1 MSLNKLIRAFEKA
14 EERCTKVLPG
24 CSASALRG
32 TKLSSL
38 DSVLNHDALTAVDNR
53 RPLEYSAEE
62 IGRIQDAHART
73 LPHPPPLTKA
83 VTILRQLQVA
93 LSSVSD
99 GIDQQ
104 IARNNTEAERLRKV
118 RSKTR
123 RSNVEFLVKYRQVVI
138 GIFVTMIFA
147 GIDYAINSINV
158 INILNA
164 DSSTFV
170 TANIKTAVLFTIFC
184 LSAFINAAPFVAA
197 IYVRAYERLRKK
209 KDLYYAS
216 ILLAL
221 TAAALIFLISI
232 RVRYAL
238 ENAAAL
244 GDLLQSNNLILFSF
258 LTISVGCA
266 FLSFFISAALDG
278 QYTTQEQRDER
289 VGALNAYTQE
299 LGATKNRLIER
310 YNVQT
315 NTLEEEMHS
324 YRDGILALIL
334 EKINVAMAA
343 SREQC
348 SAADTEE
355 DVVIIPTDNEEA
367 NVDGDS
373 EAVAMNSVVDLRDI
387 FDRVPE
393 SPITSVEEESYD
405 GDSTAEDNETVSAGE
420 VASADAELALNAGD
434 EPDWSRMN
442 LLS

>member
-1 MSLNKLIRAFEKA
+1 
-14 EERCTKVLPG
+14 
-24 CSASALRG
+24 
-32 TKLSSL
+32 
-38 DSVLNHDALTAVDNR
+38 
-53 RPLEYSAEE
+53 
-62 IGRIQDAHART
+62 
-73 LPHPPPLTKA
+73 
-83 VTILRQLQVA
+83 
-93 LSSVSD
+93 
-99 GIDQQ
+99 
-104 IARNNTEAERLRKV
+104 
-118 RSKTR
+118 
-123 RSNVEFLVKYRQVVI
+123 
-138 GIFVTMIFA
+138 MIFA